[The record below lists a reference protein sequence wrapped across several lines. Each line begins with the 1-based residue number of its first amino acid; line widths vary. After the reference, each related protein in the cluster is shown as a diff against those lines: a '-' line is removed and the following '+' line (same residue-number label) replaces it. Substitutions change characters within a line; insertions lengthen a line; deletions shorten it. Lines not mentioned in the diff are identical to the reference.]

1 LRIRTYAGVL
11 WLAAATL
18 AGAAMAQA
26 ASTSSGQA
34 ASTGS
39 EQAYP
44 TRPMRII
51 VPFPP
56 GGTSDL
62 IARMVG
68 QKLTEAWGQQAIVE
82 NRGGAGGNIGMGLAA
97 RATPDGYTMLLVSS
111 VYAVNPSLYPSVP
124 YDPYKSFTPVTI
136 VATAPDVFV
145 VHPSL
150 GAKSM
155 QELAKLVRSEGR
167 KFSIATPGVG
177 TNADLLAELFK
188 ITTKT
193 DLVRVPYG
201 GAGPAVASVV
211 GNQVPIGC
219 VALPGAVSSIK
230 AGTLRALAVA
240 STKRSASLPDV
251 PTVSEAGFAGH
262 ESEGMQGLFVPA
274 GTPKAI
280 VNKINNEILRI
291 NTLPDVKAR
300 IAGFGYETVAT
311 TPEQFASQIKDEVAK
326 WAQVVKRVGIKVE

>member
-1 LRIRTYAGVL
+1 MRTKACAAIF
-11 WLAAATL
+11 WLVAVML
-18 AGAAMAQA
+18 ASAAMAQA
-26 ASTSSGQA
+26 PA
-34 ASTGS
+34 AAPA
-39 EQAYP
+39 QAYP
-44 TRPMRII
+44 IRPVRII

-62 IARMVG
+62 IARMVA
-68 QKLTEAWGQQAIVE
+68 QKLSEAWGQQAIVE

-124 YDPYKSFTPVTI
+124 YDPYKSFIPVAI
-136 VATAPDVFV
+136 IAMAPDVFV

-155 QELAKLVRSEGR
+155 QELATLLRTGGK
-167 KFSIATPGVG
+167 KYSIATPGVG
-177 TNADLLAELFK
+177 TNADLVAELFK
-188 ITTKT
+188 LTTKT
-193 DLVRVPYG
+193 DLVRVPYA
-201 GAGPAVASVV
+201 GAGPAVAAVV

-219 VALPGAVSSIK
+219 VALPGAVSGIK
-230 AGTLRALAVA
+230 AGSLRALAVA
-240 STKRSASLPDV
+240 GNKRSGALPDV

-262 ESEGMQGLFVPA
+262 ESEGIQALFVPA
-274 GTPKAI
+274 GTSKAI
-280 VNKINNEILRI
+280 VTKISNEIQRI

-300 IAGFGYETVAT
+300 VAGFGYETIAI
-311 TPEQFASQIKDEVAK
+311 TPEQFAAQMKDEIAK